1 MTRATGVSY
10 NVCLYRKGGVT
21 ETPYWLGFH
30 LVPGIG
36 ATRLARLVDY
46 FGSLERAWN
55 ATPVALRASGLGER
69 ALDSLVT
76 TRSRLSLDDEML
88 RVERA
93 GVHLLTLADD
103 NYPRLLREIT
113 SPPTVLYVRG
123 SLTPEDENAVAIVGT
138 RRVTSYGREMSRR
151 FGMELAVSGVTV
163 VSGLAR
169 GVDGIAHAAALDAG
183 GRTIAVLG
191 CGLDTIYPPEHRALA
206 ERIVEHGALVSEF
219 SLGTTP
225 EAANFP
231 VRNRI
236 ISGLSLGIVVI
247 EAPMKSGALITS
259 NFAGDQGR
267 TVFAVPGSAL
277 SNASAGTIQLLLD
290 GATVAANVNDV
301 LSALELGTRQVE
313 METRQLLPS
322 TELERTLLLQLT
334 GEPKHIDEIALET
347 GFHIGTLSAQLLQ
360 MQLKGLVRNVG
371 TQHYVRG

>member
-1 MTRATGVSY
+1 LPISE
-10 NVCLYRKGGVT
+10 GGVT

-36 ATRLARLVDY
+36 ATRLARLVEY
-46 FGSLERAWN
+46 FGNLERAWN
-55 ATPVALRASGLGER
+55 ATPAALRASGLGER
-69 ALDSLVT
+69 ALDSLVA
-76 TRSRLSLDDEML
+76 TRSRLSLDSEMQ

-103 NYPRLLREIT
+103 DYPRLLREIP

-123 SLTPEDENAVAIVGT
+123 SITAHDENAVAIVGT

-151 FGMELAVSGVTV
+151 FGAELAASGVTV

-169 GVDGIAHAAALDAG
+169 GVDGVAHTAALDAG

-206 ERIVEHGALVSEF
+206 ERIVENGALVSEF
-219 SLGTTP
+219 SLGTKP
-225 EAANFP
+225 DAPNFP

-247 EAPMKSGALITS
+247 EAPLKSGALITS

-277 SNASAGTIQLLLD
+277 SAASAGTIQLLRD
-290 GATVAANVNDV
+290 GATIAANGDDV
-301 LSALELGTRQVE
+301 LSALKLGTRQVE
-313 METRQLLPS
+313 LEARQLLPAND
-322 TELERTLLLQLT
+322 LERSVLQLLS
-334 GEPKHIDEIALET
+334 GDPKHIDEIAIES
-347 GFHIGTLSAQLLQ
+347 GFLIGMLSAQLLQ

>member
-1 MTRATGVSY
+1 MPISE
-10 NVCLYRKGGVT
+10 GGAT

-36 ATRLARLVDY
+36 ATRLARLIEH
-46 FGSLERAWN
+46 FGSLERAWH
-55 ATPVALRASGLGER
+55 ATPAALRASGLGER

-76 TRSRLSLDDEML
+76 TRARLSLDVEMQ
-88 RVERA
+88 RVERD
-93 GVHLLTLADD
+93 GVHLLTLAHDE
-103 NYPRLLREIT
+103 YPRLLREIS

-151 FGMELAVSGVTV
+151 FGMELATSGVTV

-169 GVDGIAHAAALDAG
+169 GVDGIAHSAALDAG

-206 ERIVEHGALVSEF
+206 ERIVEQGALVSEF

-259 NFAGDQGR
+259 NFAADQGR

-277 SNASAGTIQLLLD
+277 SNASAGTIQLLRD
-290 GATVAANVNDV
+290 GATVAANGNDV
-301 LSALELGTRQVE
+301 LSALNLGTRQVE

-322 TELERTLLLQLT
+322 NDVERTVLLLLT
-334 GEPKHIDEIALET
+334 GEPKHIDEIAIESGLQ
-347 GFHIGTLSAQLLQ
+347 IGTLSAQLLQ